1 MQVRPKKTKKKILI
15 TITVILSLAVG
26 GFVAY
31 LYATWPNGSSTDSSS
46 SQTETKRPA
55 DTDTNS
61 DQTNGPTTN
70 TPNTNSNS
78 EEQTTVDGKTPIQ
91 YEGQTTETEP
101 STDNEQFRIP
111 EGQ

>member
-31 LYATWPNGSSTDSSS
+31 LYVTWPNGSSTDSSS

>member
-31 LYATWPNGSSTDSSS
+31 LYVTWPNGSSTDSSS

-61 DQTNGPTTN
+61 DQTNGPITN

>member
-1 MQVRPKKTKKKILI
+1 MQVRPKKTNKKILI
-15 TITVILSLAVG
+15 TITVILFLAVG

-31 LYATWPNGSSTDSSS
+31 LYVTWPNDSSTDSSS
-46 SQTETKRPA
+46 SQTETKSPT

-78 EEQTTVDGKTPIQ
+78 QEQTTVDGKTPVQ
-91 YEGQTTETEP
+91 YEGQTTETAP

-111 EGQ
+111 EDE

>member
-15 TITVILSLAVG
+15 TITVILSSLAVG

-31 LYATWPNGSSTDSSS
+31 LYVTWPNGSSTDPNS
-46 SQTETKRPA
+46 SQTEAKRPT
-55 DTDTNS
+55 DTD
-61 DQTNGPTTN
+61 QTTN
-70 TPNTNSNS
+70 PTPNTNSDS
-78 EEQTTVDGKTPIQ
+78 QEQTTVDGKTPVQ
-91 YEGQTTETEP
+91 YEGQTTETTP

>member
-1 MQVRPKKTKKKILI
+1 MQVRPKKSNKKILI

-31 LYATWPNGSSTDSSS
+31 LYVTWPNDSSTDSSS
-46 SQTETKRPA
+46 SQTETKRP
-55 DTDTNS
+55 TDTNTN
-61 DQTNGPTTN
+61 QTTNPTTN
-70 TPNTNSNS
+70 TPNTNSNNQ
-78 EEQTTVDGKTPIQ
+78 EQTTVDGKTPVQ
-91 YEGQTTETEP
+91 YEGQTTETAP